1 VHTFLGLQNRVK
13 TISESD
19 LLVVRDFFDAK
30 TCRALIEEMRH
41 SPASAALTYGKGE
54 GIVDERV
61 RRVRQVSMSS
71 ESTRFVIGRLEDHR
85 ENLERHF
92 DIKLGA
98 CEPPQ
103 FLCYRVGDF
112 FVAHQDGNTGLIDL
126 DTDRA
131 RRISVTIFL
140 NEQSTDQDGDTYCG
154 GSLVFSDWR
163 TGARREVYGENGMLV
178 AFRSEMTHEV
188 TLVTYGERYAIVS
201 WYRRRPTGSD

>member
-1 VHTFLGLQNRVK
+1 MLTVT
-13 TISESD
+13 
-19 LLVVRDFFDAK
+19 DFFDAK

-41 SPASAALTYGKGE
+41 SPASAALTYGKGQ

-61 RRVRQVSMSS
+61 RRVRQVSMPS
-71 ESTRFVIGRLEDHR
+71 ESTRYVIGRLEEHR
-85 ENLERHF
+85 ENLEHQF

-126 DTDRA
+126 ETDRT
-131 RRISVTIFL
+131 RRISITLFL
-140 NEQSTDQDGDTYCG
+140 NEQSIDQHGDTYCG

-163 TGARREVYGENGMLV
+163 TGARREVSSKTGMLV
-178 AFRSEMTHEV
+178 AFRSETTHEV

-201 WYRRRPTGSD
+201 WYGRRATDSGD